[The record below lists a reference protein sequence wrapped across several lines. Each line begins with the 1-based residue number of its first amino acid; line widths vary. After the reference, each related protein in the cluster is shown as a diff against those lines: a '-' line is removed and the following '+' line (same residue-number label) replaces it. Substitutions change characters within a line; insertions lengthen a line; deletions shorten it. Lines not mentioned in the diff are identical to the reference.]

1 MQAEKETFY
10 FILLLIKKEEEMHV
24 DWSGR
29 VGRDGTGRD
38 GTGRDGTDLS
48 VMVVYCT
55 VGKIA
60 S

>member
-1 MQAEKETFY
+1 MQAEKEAFY

-24 DWSGR
+24 DWSDR
-29 VGRDGTGRD
+29 V
-38 GTGRDGTDLS
+38 GRDGTDLS